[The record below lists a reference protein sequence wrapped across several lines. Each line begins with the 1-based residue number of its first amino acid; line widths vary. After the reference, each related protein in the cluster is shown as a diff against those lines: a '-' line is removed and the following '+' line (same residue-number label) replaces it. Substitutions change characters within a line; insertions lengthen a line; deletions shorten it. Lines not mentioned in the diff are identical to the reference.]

1 MKREKLEAEISKWWN
16 ERYKKKPN
24 YQFEKYSGHYI
35 TNNGFIE
42 LAEYFYNLG
51 IQHTLKVINNCKTD
65 EF

>member
-16 ERYKKKPN
+16 ERYKKPG
-24 YQFEKYSGHYI
+24 YEFEKHSGHYI

-51 IQHTLKVINNCKTD
+51 IQHTLKIINNCKTD
-65 EF
+65 EP